1 MSTLSVGSRI
11 ALFCFTSGLAERCLL
26 LCCLCFLAKGSWL
39 VSAWRWHLT
48 IRPSG
53 RAYRAPL
60 NSSVRHCSMSSR
72 WHFNLAQALLEAGLD
87 PALAS
92 HAEPTES
99 FCNSVAQLVSRA
111 YLQGQVSWGAADAVV
126 NHLHFF
132 ILGCS
137 TIPKYA
143 WGVYEAF

>member
-1 MSTLSVGSRI
+1 
-11 ALFCFTSGLAERCLL
+11 
-26 LCCLCFLAKGSWL
+26 
-39 VSAWRWHLT
+39 
-48 IRPSG
+48 
-53 RAYRAPL
+53 
-60 NSSVRHCSMSSR
+60 MSSR

-99 FCNSVAQLVSRA
+99 FCNDIAQLVSRA

-132 ILGCS
+132 ILGCP
-137 TIPKYA
+137 ILPKYA
-143 WGVYEAF
+143 WGVYEAFDAGEYHPDSPELSDEAVTKAALIAQGAGEHA